1 MPTLQRDYG
10 ILRYARFIHT
20 IIKTNKM
27 GRTKQMY
34 EQMYLDYFNNFI
46 STQRFAEYY
55 DLSMDEA
62 KTIIIVGRKIN
73 HERK

>member
-1 MPTLQRDYG
+1 
-10 ILRYARFIHT
+10 
-20 IIKTNKM
+20 M

-62 KTIIIVGRKIN
+62 KAIIIVGRKIN
-73 HERK
+73 HEKK

>member
-1 MPTLQRDYG
+1 
-10 ILRYARFIHT
+10 
-20 IIKTNKM
+20 M

-34 EQMYLDYFNNFI
+34 EEMYLDYYNNFI

-55 DLSMDEA
+55 DLSMDET